1 MTTFPARISEKENP
15 AKLINALELVS
26 VGKKYALQAGQI
38 NKKAV
43 SEDFWALKDVS
54 LNVLPGKILGVV
66 GRNGAGKTTLLNI
79 ISGVFPPTEGKVISL
94 GRVLG
99 LFNLG
104 VGFQDEFT
112 GRENIFLNGAVLGA
126 SRKELSAELNEI
138 IEFSELGAF
147 IDMPLGTYSQGMRLR
162 LGFSIIA
169 NLDFDILV
177 MDEVLTV
184 GDALFQSKCFQRL
197 MDFKR
202 SGRTLIITTQSLDL
216 IERLCD
222 KAVLMDHGRLLF
234 EGSAIETINKYS
246 ALLNTDKFF
255 VGSVKKNT
263 DLVENTKK
271 WADDLSEWGK
281 EFGTKEVL
289 IESVEFINKW
299 GLKCEKV
306 KSGEPLKIKARF
318 SIKNRVKEPHF
329 GVAIFRKDGVYC
341 YGPNTAFDGHAIPEL
356 KPGRGYFIL
365 DCHKLLLAPGEYRI
379 SVAVWDKNETLA
391 YGYQAGF
398 HKLTVAG
405 SGGKENELLNMP
417 FKFHPGDY
425 LNFKRRNGCNP
436 DLSAL
441 NDSWGQTI
449 KTEQVKLESIKLLNH
464 SGAEKSIF
472 MSNEFVSFVFSFGKL
487 PTINPGIIKVSL
499 RTKRSNLFNKIA
511 SSLPLLAMTQSYKF
525 IRSYISAKLYSDKNY
540 HLWLGIY
547 RDDGIYCQG
556 IARQLDNEDK
566 NFEVV
571 FPKFPLLPGGYK
583 IYCGVW
589 DKTLKK
595 FLVFSKDAIFFRM
608 VFDKKDHGTVYLKH
622 SWAWSLP

>member
-1 MTTFPARISEKENP
+1 MTTFPAEIPGKIDNAEFVK
-15 AKLINALELVS
+15 ALELIS
-26 VGKKYALQAGQI
+26 VGKKYTLAAGQI
-38 NKKAV
+38 SKKAV
-43 SEDFWALKDVS
+43 GEDFWALKNVS
-54 LNVLPGKILGVV
+54 LNVFPGKILGVL

-79 ISGVFPPTEGKVISL
+79 ISGVFSPTEGKVISQ

-126 SRKELSAELNEI
+126 SRKELNDKLSKI

-162 LGFSIIA
+162 LAFSIIA
-169 NLDFDILV
+169 NLDFDTLV
-177 MDEVLTV
+177 MDEVLAV

-202 SGRTLIITTQSLDL
+202 AGKTLVITTQSMDL

-222 KAVLMDHGRLLF
+222 KAVLLDHGRLLF
-234 EGSAIETINKYS
+234 YGDTPEGINKYR
-246 ALLNTDKFF
+246 ALLNTEKFF
-255 VGSVKKNT
+255 VGLLKKNM

-271 WADDLSEWGK
+271 WVDDISEWGK

-306 KSGEPLKIKARF
+306 KSGEPLKIKVRF
-318 SIKNRVKEPHF
+318 KVKNAVKDPHF
-329 GVAIFRKDGVYC
+329 GIAIFRKDGVYC
-341 YGPNTAFDGHAIPEL
+341 YGPNTAFDSHTISEL
-356 KPGRGYFIL
+356 KPGQGYFIL

-391 YGYQAGF
+391 YDYQAGF
-398 HKLTVAG
+398 HKLTVVG
-405 SGGKENELLNMP
+405 YGGNENGLLNIP
-417 FKFHPGDY
+417 FKFYPGDY
-425 LNFKRRNGCNP
+425 LNFKRRNACSP

-441 NDSWGQTI
+441 NDKWGQKI
-449 KTEQVKLESIKLLNH
+449 ATELVELKSIKLLNH
-464 SGAEKSIF
+464 SGEEKNIF
-472 MSNEFVSFVFSFGKL
+472 MSNEYVKFVFSFGKL
-487 PTINPGIIKVSL
+487 T
-499 RTKRSNLFNKIA
+499 A
-511 SSLPLLAMTQSYKF
+511 C
-525 IRSYISAKLYSDKNY
+525 DKNY

-547 RDDGIYCQG
+547 RDDGVFCQG
-556 IARQLDNEDK
+556 IARQIDNEDK
-566 NFEVV
+566 SFEVV

-583 IYCGVW
+583 VSLGIW
-589 DKTLKK
+589 NNRLHK
-595 FLVFSKDAIFFRM
+595 FLMCHHAVYPFRM
-608 VFDKKDHGTVYLKH
+608 IFNRQDHGTIYLEHNWEWK
-622 SWAWSLP
+622 LPY